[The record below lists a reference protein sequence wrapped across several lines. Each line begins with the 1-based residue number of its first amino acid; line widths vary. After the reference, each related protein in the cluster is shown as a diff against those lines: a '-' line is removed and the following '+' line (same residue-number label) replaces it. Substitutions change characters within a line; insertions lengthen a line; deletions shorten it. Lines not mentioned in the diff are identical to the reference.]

1 MAVQPDPALT
11 FPPGSPGAAA
21 ALAQGPPPPAPPVA
35 RKPKTPKDRLE
46 RYEAVRPDGT
56 VVTVEHNLDK
66 GTTEIV
72 SAAK

>member
-1 MAVQPDPALT
+1 MAVQPDPT
-11 FPPGSPGAAA
+11 PSETPD
-21 ALAQGPPPPAPPVA
+21 PPVA
-35 RKPKTPKDRLE
+35 RKPKAPKDRLE